1 MRRPSPTVIAIV
13 AGVLVLLLLV
23 YVFVG
28 NRGDSNGDKLS
39 DAQVAG
45 ESAAADPEKACG
57 TQRTYDLIKREL
69 FRRAA
74 QLRGSDQAAFDRLAA
89 YSVVRMDAPMLQGH
103 DEDAGRISCAGALA
117 LDLPPG
123 VAVVGG
129 RRTLTANIGYA
140 IQPSADGNGD
150 VLTLTSAEGII
161 APLATLARVGTAT
174 GDPLVPGTP
183 TDPANPGVPA
193 PTNDPLFNPPPPA
206 APPPRQAAPEPA
218 PARASASPSFNCRYA
233 RTRGEI
239 AVCGDAGLASLDR
252 QMAGRFNSA
261 MSRADGGE
269 RALLQRTR
277 GRFLSYRDSCR
288 SDSCIADAY
297 RGRMREIDDIMA
309 GRWRG
314 GQ

>member
-1 MRRPSPTVIAIV
+1 MRRPSPTVIALA
-13 AGVLVLLLLV
+13 AGVFVLLLLV
-23 YVFVG
+23 YVFAG
-28 NRGDSNGDKLS
+28 NRGGPNSDRLS
-39 DAQVAG
+39 DDQVAG
-45 ESAAADPEKACG
+45 GSASDPEKACG
-57 TQRTYDLIKREL
+57 SPATYDLLKREL

-74 QLRGSDQAAFDRLAA
+74 QLRGSDQGAFDRLAA
-89 YSVVRMDAPMLQGH
+89 YSVVRMDSPMLRSH
-103 DEDAGRISCAGALA
+103 DEDLGQISCAGALA

-150 VLTLTSAEGII
+150 VLTLSNAEGII
-161 APLATLARVGTAT
+161 TPLATLARVGGTTGEPLVPAAEPPPGQGVPSAP
-174 GDPLVPGTP
+174 GDPLQVP
-183 TDPANPGVPA
+183 PAAV
-193 PTNDPLFNPPPPA
+193 PPPA
-206 APPPRQAAPEPA
+206 PAAPA
-218 PARASASPSFNCRYA
+218 PAPPRATASPSFNCASA

-239 AVCGDAGLASLDR
+239 AVCDDAGLASLDR
-252 QMAGRFNSA
+252 QMASQFNSA
-261 MSRADGGE
+261 MARADSGE

-297 RGRMREIDDIMA
+297 RGRMREIQDIMA

-314 GQ
+314 R